1 MASSRTTR
9 GALDRSSETAGG
21 TRRPGTRAGLTADE
35 VLQAARA
42 IVAREGAE
50 PLTMRRLAEELRVAP
65 NTLYSHYSSK
75 ADLMDAVLD
84 SFLAE
89 IDVPVE
95 ADRDWRDGLV
105 ALMDASRGMLLS
117 HADLLPLLVSRPMR
131 GPNAVRLGEET
142 LRLLARGGVHGPAA
156 VDALRAL
163 LTLTFGSVVLD
174 APRREEP
181 DPTSREARSL
191 AAFSADPGRP
201 RMAELAGPLSQP
213 PTDAAF
219 ATSLRWL
226 IDGMA
231 RAAGS

>member
-1 MASSRTTR
+1 
-9 GALDRSSETAGG
+9 
-21 TRRPGTRAGLTADE
+21 LTADE

-42 IVAREGAE
+42 VVAREGAE

-65 NTLYSHYSSK
+65 NTLYSHYPSK

-89 IDVPVE
+89 IDVPVGSKT
-95 ADRDWRDGLV
+95 DWRDGLV
-105 ALMDASRGMLLS
+105 ALMDASRRMLLS
-117 HADLLPLLVSRPMR
+117 HADLLPLLFSRPMR

-142 LRLLARGGVHGPAA
+142 LRLLARGGIHGQIAA
-156 VDALRAL
+156 DALRAL
-163 LTLTFGSVVLD
+163 LTFTFGSVVLD

-181 DPTSREARSL
+181 DPASREARSV
-191 AAFSADPGRP
+191 AAFSANPARP
-201 RMAELAGPLSQP
+201 TMAELAGPLSRP
-213 PTDAAF
+213 PTEAAF

-226 IDGMA
+226 IDGIA